1 MFMKL
6 SSIPVVKL
14 PLVDVSTDPLDL
26 LVAGLALRMKQLA
39 RTSPKFIELVH
50 DRAFRIQIGTDL
62 GVARQIIINHG
73 HIDTVAGSPEKA
85 DFILQFADSEQ
96 GVKTLLKGDPTA
108 FMTGMQDGS
117 IKMEGDFSLLVW
129 FNQAA
134 KLIPPK
140 LPKPVKDKVRQAR
153 AFIKEK
159 LVVTSNKNS
168 RSGVFLYLCFN
179 FQIESDWSII
189 NQMNFHIRSKNTC
202 LNIFKL

>member
-1 MFMKL
+1 MKL
-6 SSIPVVKL
+6 SAIPVVKL

-50 DRAFRIQIGTDL
+50 ERQFRIQIGTDL
-62 GVARQIIINHG
+62 GMARQIIVNNG
-73 HIDTVAGSPEKA
+73 HIDTVTGDAEKA

-96 GVKTLLKGDPTA
+96 GVKTLMKGDPTV
-108 FMTGMQDGS
+108 FMTGMQNGT

-140 LPKPVKDKVRQAR
+140 IPKPVKEKFKIARQ
-153 AFIKEK
+153 FLKEK
-159 LVVTSNKNS
+159 TG
-168 RSGVFLYLCFN
+168 R
-179 FQIESDWSII
+179 
-189 NQMNFHIRSKNTC
+189 
-202 LNIFKL
+202 

>member
-1 MFMKL
+1 MKL

-39 RTSPKFIELVH
+39 RTSPKFIESIH
-50 DRAFRIQIGTDL
+50 ERNFRIQIGTDL
-62 GVARQIIINHG
+62 GLARQIIIQNG
-73 HIDTVAGSPEKA
+73 QIESIAGSAEKA

-96 GVKTLLKGDPTA
+96 GVKTLVKGDPTA

-117 IKMEGDFSLLVW
+117 IKMEGDFSLLMW
-129 FNQAA
+129 FNQVA

-140 LPKPVKDKVRQAR
+140 LPKPVKDKIKLAR

-159 LVVTSNKNS
+159 TAK
-168 RSGVFLYLCFN
+168 
-179 FQIESDWSII
+179 
-189 NQMNFHIRSKNTC
+189 
-202 LNIFKL
+202 

>member
-108 FMTGMQDGS
+108 FMTGMQDL
-117 IKMEGDFSLLVW
+117 SL
-129 FNQAA
+129 
-134 KLIPPK
+134 I
-140 LPKPVKDKVRQAR
+140 
-153 AFIKEK
+153 
-159 LVVTSNKNS
+159 
-168 RSGVFLYLCFN
+168 
-179 FQIESDWSII
+179 
-189 NQMNFHIRSKNTC
+189 HI
-202 LNIFKL
+202 